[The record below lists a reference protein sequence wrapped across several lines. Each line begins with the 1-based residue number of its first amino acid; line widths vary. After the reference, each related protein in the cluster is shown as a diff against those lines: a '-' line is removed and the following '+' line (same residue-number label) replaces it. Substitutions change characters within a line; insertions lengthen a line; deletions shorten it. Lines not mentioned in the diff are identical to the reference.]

1 MPLFRLKVAPSHSAF
16 RSSFHTHPA
25 KRNGGVCLPL
35 SQRGVAALPAGWIYV
50 VVVDVLLGGRAGG
63 RAAAAAAAAAVAARS
78 AHLHLFGLVGV
89 GHRGAVGQVAVV
101 AVGGGVQLRSHL
113 LVLLLL
119 ARQRQCEDLITHRQP
134 GRELGDLLGLFQRFW
149 E

>member
-1 MPLFRLKVAPSHSAF
+1 MPLYGPKVAPSHSAF
-16 RSSFHTHPA
+16 RSPLHTLV
-25 KRNGGVCLPL
+25 KRTAVCLPL

-50 VVVDVLLGGRAGG
+50 VVVDVLLGGRAGR
-63 RAAAAAAAAAVAARS
+63 RAAAAAAAPVAARP
-78 AHLHLFGLVGV
+78 AHLHLLGLVGV

-113 LVLLLL
+113 LLLLLL
-119 ARQRQCEDLITHRQP
+119 ARQRQREDLITHRQP

>member
-1 MPLFRLKVAPSHSAF
+1 MSLYGPKVAPSHGAF
-16 RSSFHTHPA
+16 RSSSHTLV
-25 KRNGGVCLPL
+25 KRTAVCLPL

-50 VVVDVLLGGRAGG
+50 VVVDVLLGGRAG
-63 RAAAAAAAAAVAARS
+63 RRAAAAVAARP
-78 AHLHLFGLVGV
+78 AHLHLLGLVGV

-113 LVLLLL
+113 LLLLLL